1 MHKLLV
7 ILTFDKSLIWAHG
20 CCNFFIQGSPL
31 VTFVKTLNASRSD
44 YVNWISNR
52 RWWTSVADLCS
63 NLFTSTGYKC
73 RLYCLG
79 TFYCCWTCMYS
90 FSLIHC
96 VNTWLKSSW
105 RNSNVTRLPIPVV
118 LCFHLAV
125 HWQCPAENKLLRHD
139 QNYLNFSVRI
149 LMHSHL
155 CFFGMPTQL
164 RPVIVLAFI
173 HSYGAVILIL
183 SWESVWG
190 DSSNNW
196 AWGDNNHCRY
206 WLYRNW

>member
-1 MHKLLV
+1 MTCIAAEKHLLDMHKLLV

-44 YVNWISNR
+44 YVNWTSNR

-125 HWQCPAENKLLRHD
+125 HWQWP
-139 QNYLNFSVRI
+139 
-149 LMHSHL
+149 
-155 CFFGMPTQL
+155 
-164 RPVIVLAFI
+164 
-173 HSYGAVILIL
+173 
-183 SWESVWG
+183 
-190 DSSNNW
+190 
-196 AWGDNNHCRY
+196 CREQTP
-206 WLYRNW
+206 